1 MLVSNH
7 NTTEQTDSAP
17 SPASKP
23 SWRFGDLSAAEL
35 MPQLQRHLLDQ
46 DINANWQ
53 LVWLNNDGRPVIGLL
68 PKVSWSVYPN
78 DEQSSSDLPNV
89 YKVIKSC
96 RSTAVNSD
104 NNSYAS
110 TTAYM
115 SYLEWQEELITYSNA
130 QEVNH
135 DTSYINSEES
145 SKPSYHHGLI
155 GFIGYD
161 IAALELSPADRIEL
175 AMQPCASLGHYDIYL
190 TPTAHADTGWALKT
204 HLTNDDSS
212 EGIGHKTND
221 NLVTTLTSYLDEL
234 DRKLSDKYLNQPQFK
249 DASNITPL
257 VLSPRWSKLDYQ
269 QAFNRTQDYLQQ
281 ADYQT
286 IQPTDEY
293 QFLAQQ

>member
-7 NTTEQTDSAP
+7 NTTEQTDSVP

-35 MPQLQRHLLDQ
+35 MPELQRHLLAQ
-46 DINANWQ
+46 DIKANWQ
-53 LVWLNNDGRPVIGLL
+53 LVWLNNDGRPVIGLI

-78 DEQSSSDLPNV
+78 DEQVSSNLPNT

-96 RSTAVNSD
+96 RSTGVRRDTDVNSD

-110 TTAYM
+110 TIAYM
-115 SYLEWQEELITYSNA
+115 SYLEWQEELIAYSNTQKA
-130 QEVNH
+130 NH

-212 EGIGHKTND
+212 ENIGHK
-221 NLVTTLTSYLDEL
+221 
-234 DRKLSDKYLNQPQFK
+234 K
-249 DASNITPL
+249 
-257 VLSPRWSKLDYQ
+257 
-269 QAFNRTQDYLQQ
+269 
-281 ADYQT
+281 T
-286 IQPTDEY
+286 I
-293 QFLAQQ
+293 FL